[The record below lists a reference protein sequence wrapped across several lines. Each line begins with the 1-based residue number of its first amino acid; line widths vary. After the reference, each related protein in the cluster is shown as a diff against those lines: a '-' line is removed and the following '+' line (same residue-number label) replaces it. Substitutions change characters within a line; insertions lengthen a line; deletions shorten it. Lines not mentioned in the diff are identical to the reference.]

1 MIPLHQRPED
11 TDYDKN
17 YVLYWNHV
25 ALELVRL
32 THTETASGAVNGPP
46 LVARMLGI
54 LHLAIH
60 DAFFALHNT
69 AGISTYLSPT
79 QSAPYHL
86 PDILD
91 ARDGKQAVAGAAITV
106 LEEQYFMSHPSES
119 FSANDQ
125 VEQLLRR
132 YITAF
137 APDTL
142 SSSYRFGYEVGK
154 AMLKLLAIKQ
164 DEPGTDQDSYM
175 PSQGQYRFFH
185 DPTNPVVVNSVDP
198 NDPESPKRA
207 SRVAHAPF
215 YGMTA
220 KRLAVQYRIGKDQT
234 EHIIADPPVGFG
246 EADIPEY
253 VDALRDVYRMGGRTE
268 LNTTTRRPWQT
279 AAAHFWAYDGSNLIG
294 VPLRL
299 NNQILRTV
307 AWDHR
312 PDKRVPESDKNN
324 VEFARLFALCNAA
337 MADAGIFAWQ
347 EKYCFE
353 FWRPLS
359 GVREAS
365 TDLIVRN
372 RGNGTVEGIPDP
384 DRPPKM
390 DDGTVTLQD
399 PFWLELGAPNT
410 NSNRIPF
417 KPAFPAYPSG
427 HATFGA
433 ACFQMMRLYYKN
445 SHRDGVAD
453 FDIDGPDNI
462 AFDFVSDEQDG
473 RNRDNLR
480 SPFDP
485 NIPIDDQPGI
495 VRALWKRR
503 FGSLWEALWENA
515 ISRVW
520 LGVHWRFD
528 AFSPK
533 DALVRNPTPTT
544 VSSKTDSPLLYAV
557 ETDHST
563 SYKPVAEVRYTSTG
577 TRRDRP
583 GKKFPVGGV
592 PLGIGIANDIFQGGL
607 RPTPQN
613 KQPSGRHRC
622 GRL

>member
-11 TDYDKN
+11 ADYNKN
-17 YVLYWNHV
+17 YFLYWNHV

-46 LVARMLGI
+46 LVARMLAI

-60 DAFFALHNT
+60 DAFLALHNT
-69 AGISTYLSPT
+69 AGIGTYLSPT
-79 QSAPYHL
+79 QSAPYRL
-86 PDILD
+86 ADILD

-106 LEEQYFMSHPSES
+106 LEDQYFVSHPSKS
-119 FSANDQ
+119 FNANDQ
-125 VEQLLRR
+125 VEQLLRQ
-132 YITAF
+132 YITTV

-154 AMLKLLAIKQ
+154 VMLKLLAIKQ
-164 DEPGTDQDSYM
+164 DEPRTKQDGYM
-175 PSQGQYRFFH
+175 PRQGQYRFFH
-185 DPTNPVVVNSVDP
+185 DPTKPVVVSPVDP
-198 NDPESPKRA
+198 NDPDSPKRA
-207 SRVAHAPF
+207 SR
-215 YGMTA
+215 
-220 KRLAVQYRIGKDQT
+220 RIGNDQT
-234 EHIIADPPVGFG
+234 EHMIADPLVGFG
-246 EADIPEY
+246 EGDVAEY

-299 NNQILRTV
+299 SNQILRKV
-307 AWDHR
+307 AWDYR
-312 PDKRVPESDKNN
+312 PDKKTPDSDKNN

-347 EKYCFE
+347 EQCCFE

-365 TDLIVRN
+365 TNLIVRN
-372 RGNGTVEGIPDP
+372 RGNGMVEGIPDP
-384 DRPPKM
+384 DRPPTM
-390 DDGTVTLQD
+390 DDGTVALQD
-399 PFWLELGAPNT
+399 PFWLELGALST

-445 SHRDGVAD
+445 SNREGIAD
-453 FDIDGPDNI
+453 FDVDGPDNI

-480 SPFDP
+480 HAFDP
-485 NIPIDDQPGI
+485 TVPIEDQPGI
-495 VRALWKRR
+495 VRAAWKRR
-503 FGSLWEALWENA
+503 SSSLWEAMWENA
-515 ISRVW
+515 VSRVW

-528 AFSPK
+528 AFSPQ
-533 DALVRNPTPTT
+533 DTLIPNGNPSTT
-544 VSSKTDSPLLYAV
+544 TTK
-557 ETDHST
+557 
-563 SYKPVAEVRYTSTG
+563 TSTG
-577 TRRDRP
+577 SRRDRP
-583 GKKFPVGGV
+583 GKNFPIGGV

-607 RPTPQN
+607 RPTSSN
-613 KQPSGRHRC
+613 RQPTGRHKC

>member
-1 MIPLHQRPED
+1 MNR
-11 TDYDKN
+11 
-17 YVLYWNHV
+17 
-25 ALELVRL
+25 
-32 THTETASGAVNGPP
+32 
-46 LVARMLGI
+46 LGI

-279 AAAHFWAYDGSNLIG
+279 AAAHFWAYDGSNL
-294 VPLRL
+294 
-299 NNQILRTV
+299 
-307 AWDHR
+307 
-312 PDKRVPESDKNN
+312 
-324 VEFARLFALCNAA
+324 
-337 MADAGIFAWQ
+337 
-347 EKYCFE
+347 
-353 FWRPLS
+353 
-359 GVREAS
+359 
-365 TDLIVRN
+365 
-372 RGNGTVEGIPDP
+372 
-384 DRPPKM
+384 
-390 DDGTVTLQD
+390 
-399 PFWLELGAPNT
+399 
-410 NSNRIPF
+410 
-417 KPAFPAYPSG
+417 
-427 HATFGA
+427 
-433 ACFQMMRLYYKN
+433 
-445 SHRDGVAD
+445 
-453 FDIDGPDNI
+453 
-462 AFDFVSDEQDG
+462 
-473 RNRDNLR
+473 
-480 SPFDP
+480 
-485 NIPIDDQPGI
+485 
-495 VRALWKRR
+495 
-503 FGSLWEALWENA
+503 
-515 ISRVW
+515 
-520 LGVHWRFD
+520 
-528 AFSPK
+528 
-533 DALVRNPTPTT
+533 
-544 VSSKTDSPLLYAV
+544 
-557 ETDHST
+557 
-563 SYKPVAEVRYTSTG
+563 
-577 TRRDRP
+577 
-583 GKKFPVGGV
+583 
-592 PLGIGIANDIFQGGL
+592 
-607 RPTPQN
+607 
-613 KQPSGRHRC
+613 
-622 GRL
+622 